1 MVKKEPCKLIRLKAG
16 IRTSGGHC
24 TPTTS
29 HALLFMS
36 GFSRRLLNAQT
47 SLRLSFL
54 MVPSNRAHFD
64 GTAYSGARVLV
75 NDDGR
80 SSSVT
85 GAAREDPSVD
95 DRKHSSVQ
103 SSGSTRRE
111 SNVGGLKLA
120 RVSQT
125 RIYYPGQSYE
135 TDDLAPRERFEVDAH
150 TPTQKTRRAPVK
162 GKEIDKHLLAALDFR
177 NARLLSQFVSETGK
191 ILPRRKSG
199 LSAKVHRK
207 MVRDVKTSRM
217 MGIIPFT
224 ERLPQVG
231 RKKR

>member
-1 MVKKEPCKLIRLKAG
+1 
-16 IRTSGGHC
+16 
-24 TPTTS
+24 
-29 HALLFMS
+29 MS
-36 GFSRRLLNAQT
+36 GFSRRLLNART
-47 SLRLSFL
+47 SLRLSVL
-54 MVPSNRAHFD
+54 MVPSNHAQFG

-95 DRKHSSVQ
+95 DRKHISVQ

-135 TDDLAPRERFEVDAH
+135 TDDLAPRERFELDAP
-150 TPTQKTRRAPVK
+150 PTQKTRRAPVK

-191 ILPRRKSG
+191 ILPRRKWDSRRRSIGKWSG
-199 LSAKVHRK
+199 
-207 MVRDVKTSRM
+207 TSR
-217 MGIIPFT
+217 
-224 ERLPQVG
+224 RLA
-231 RKKR
+231 

>member
-1 MVKKEPCKLIRLKAG
+1 MPG
-16 IRTSGGHC
+16 
-24 TPTTS
+24 
-29 HALLFMS
+29 LLLDCS
-36 GFSRRLLNAQT
+36 V
-47 SLRLSFL
+47 L
-54 MVPSNRAHFD
+54 MVPSNHAQFG

-162 GKEIDKHLLAALDFR
+162 GKEIDKHLLAALI
-177 NARLLSQFVSETGK
+177 SERATAEPSLYLRQEKSFQEGSRDSLRSIGK
-191 ILPRRKSG
+191 WSG
-199 LSAKVHRK
+199 
-207 MVRDVKTSRM
+207 TSR
-217 MGIIPFT
+217 
-224 ERLPQVG
+224 RLA
-231 RKKR
+231 

>member
-1 MVKKEPCKLIRLKAG
+1 
-16 IRTSGGHC
+16 
-24 TPTTS
+24 
-29 HALLFMS
+29 MS
-36 GFSRRLLNAQT
+36 GFSRRLLNART

-54 MVPSNRAHFD
+54 MVPSNRAQFG

-125 RIYYPGQSYE
+125 RI
-135 TDDLAPRERFEVDAH
+135 
-150 TPTQKTRRAPVK
+150 
-162 GKEIDKHLLAALDFR
+162 
-177 NARLLSQFVSETGK
+177 
-191 ILPRRKSG
+191 
-199 LSAKVHRK
+199 
-207 MVRDVKTSRM
+207 
-217 MGIIPFT
+217 
-224 ERLPQVG
+224 
-231 RKKR
+231 